1 MVGVG
6 KETNSYILLQDETIF
21 PAFAWNFIMKAGT
34 RNKVNN
40 FLLMHIYREK
50 GTNSQKTD
58 KLFTILAFWS
68 VSIYPI
74 ILQTQPKDISPRKCM
89 YTYRSGCDYSISYW
103 SVRNNS
109 LLNCQNLFDTLAAN
123 TGPIS
128 KGWYCKNHL
137 LFILIVTFNS
147 SVLKYYPIFKI

>member
-1 MVGVG
+1 MWLGLG
-6 KETNSYILLQDETIF
+6 KKLTLIFSYKMRPFCQHLLETLLWKLALGIRSVIF
-21 PAFAWNFIMKAGT
+21 Y
-34 RNKVNN
+34 
-40 FLLMHIYREK
+40 LCIYTEEK

-68 VSIYPI
+68 VSIYSI

-89 YTYRSGCDYSISYW
+89 YTYRSGCDHSISYW

-128 KGWYCKNHL
+128 KGWHCKNHL
-137 LFILIVTFNS
+137 LFILIVTF
-147 SVLKYYPIFKI
+147 